1 MSQPYP
7 RQRRGNTSRVS
18 GRGAF
23 GRDVGFTLV
32 ELLVVIGIIA
42 VLIAIL
48 LPAMA
53 RAREQAKI
61 VNCASNLRNLGQA
74 LLMYAGEDKLVDP
87 AGSRAFAARAPKE
100 VVSAHCFPDL
110 YHEIFNEP
118 DSEPV
123 FETLTQWLDERF

>member
-1 MSQPYP
+1 VAAYRADRHVHDRLSA
-7 RQRRGNTSRVS
+7 RL
-18 GRGAF
+18 GAF
-23 GRDVGFTLV
+23 IAETGPKLV
-32 ELLVVIGIIA
+32 AHA
-42 VLIAIL
+42 VQWKV
-48 LPAMA
+48 PT
-53 RAREQAKI
+53 
-61 VNCASNLRNLGQA
+61 